1 MSTYMTGGA
10 GSQAEMLTY
19 NIDNGFPEAILRGLR
34 KGLLNTM
41 QYETLKL
48 CANPIEFRLA
58 LEDTD
63 YGYASENGW
72 DIFKGQA
79 EGKIEAIPLRKAML
93 TKLYNEI

>member
-1 MSTYMTGGA
+1 
-10 GSQAEMLTY
+10 
-19 NIDNGFPEAILRGLR
+19 
-34 KGLLNTM
+34 M

-63 YGYASENGW
+63 YGYSSENDW
-72 DIFKGQA
+72 YIFKGQQ

-93 TKLYNEI
+93 SKLYNEI